1 MEQALFNIVKYGT
14 PPQKAVNKITS
25 LIQDGA
31 DPNTHRYCEHN
42 GGPTTEHKFPLIY
55 VAVREGHIHVIK
67 TLVDNGV
74 KINYDDDASVLVYAL
89 QIWNASYDSID
100 SNVRKN
106 TNKSFNNKYYKLWPV
121 DTEEKYYRIVEY
133 LFKNNTSLP
142 YYKCCNK
149 KNTNEIS
156 LLKKFYAR
164 KKQTERVKMMFV
176 FVINQKTNSSVGN
189 SIMQMLEA
197 ENEFYLHFDSIVM

>member
-14 PPQKAVNKITS
+14 PPQKAVKKITS

-42 GGPTTEHKFPLIY
+42 GGPTIEHKFPLIY

-74 KINYDDDASVLVYAL
+74 KINYKVDVSVLVYAL
-89 QIWNASYDSID
+89 QIWNAYYTCKPG
-100 SNVRKN
+100 NVQIN
-106 TNKSFNNKYYKLWPV
+106 TNKSFNKYYKLWPV

-133 LFKNNTSLP
+133 LFKNNTRLP

-164 KKQTERVKMMFV
+164 KKQIERVKLMFV